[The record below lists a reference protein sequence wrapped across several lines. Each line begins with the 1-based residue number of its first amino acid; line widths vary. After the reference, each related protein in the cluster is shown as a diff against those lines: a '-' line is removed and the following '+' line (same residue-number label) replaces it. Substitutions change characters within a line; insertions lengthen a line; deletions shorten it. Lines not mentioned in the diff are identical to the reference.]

1 MAATTW
7 RMTASV
13 VACATVPL
21 AHATNE
27 FSICCCNLQHATT
40 TAAAADHCQNLITA
54 PKYFYADFAVNYM
67 TCRIWLSLVNSEP
80 DKNTLSR

>member
-1 MAATTW
+1 MAATTQ
-7 RMTASV
+7 RMTATV
-13 VACATVPL
+13 DPIATVPL

-54 PKYFYADFAVNYM
+54 PKYLM
-67 TCRIWLSLVNSEP
+67 QISL
-80 DKNTLSR
+80 

>member
-40 TAAAADHCQNLITA
+40 QQQLLLIIA
-54 PKYFYADFAVNYM
+54 KISRNSPKVLDADFAVNYM
-67 TCRIWLSLVNSEP
+67 MCNFC
-80 DKNTLSR
+80 